1 MIMPLSFRHSHW
13 VSHLPEETLVHTSC
27 LTSPRHSQSGGLQHL
42 LLLLER
48 KHSSLYGCC
57 HKLEAALLTSRG
69 FIVNASLAGAVLP
82 CAAAVAVG
90 GAAEVGGVRVTG
102 GGAAIL
108 QGELRPAPPI
118 IPHAPRADHT
128 WGPGACVSVR
138 QQQGPGGGCG
148 HRGGGGNIVTVP
160 ATMTIGLTTRGER
173 GTKQPH
179 VLSSDQLMNIYM

>member
-1 MIMPLSFRHSHW
+1 M
-13 VSHLPEETLVHTSC
+13 
-27 LTSPRHSQSGGLQHL
+27 
-42 LLLLER
+42 
-48 KHSSLYGCC
+48 
-57 HKLEAALLTSRG
+57 LTSRG
-69 FIVNASLAGAVLP
+69 FVVNASLAGAVLS

-108 QGELRPAPPI
+108 QGELWPAPSI
-118 IPHAPRADHT
+118 IPYAPRADHT

-160 ATMTIGLTTRGER
+160 ATMTICLTTRGER

-179 VLSSDQLMNIYM
+179 VLTSAQLMNIYM

>member
-1 MIMPLSFRHSHW
+1 M
-13 VSHLPEETLVHTSC
+13 
-27 LTSPRHSQSGGLQHL
+27 
-42 LLLLER
+42 
-48 KHSSLYGCC
+48 
-57 HKLEAALLTSRG
+57 LTSRG
-69 FIVNASLAGAVLP
+69 FVVNAGLAGAVLP
-82 CAAAVAVG
+82 CAATIAVG

-148 HRGGGGNIVTVP
+148 HRVRGGVNIVTVP
-160 ATMTIGLTTRGER
+160 ATVTIGLTTRGER

>member
-1 MIMPLSFRHSHW
+1 MPLSFRHSHW
-13 VSHLPEETLVHTSC
+13 VSHPPEETLGHTFC
-27 LTSPRHSQSGGLQHL
+27 LTSLHHSQSGGLQHL

-57 HKLEAALLTSRG
+57 LKLEAAVLPSRG
-69 FIVNASLAGAVLP
+69 FVVDTCLAGAVLS

-102 GGAAIL
+102 GGAAVL

-118 IPHAPRADHT
+118 IPHAPSADHT
-128 WGPGACVSVR
+128 RGPGACVSVR
-138 QQQGPGGGCG
+138 EQQGPDGGCG

-160 ATMTIGLTTRGER
+160 ATMTICLTTRGER

-179 VLSSDQLMNIYM
+179 VLTSAQLMNIYM